1 MYIVFILQIYQVV
14 RKAEFRLVLWCIQ
27 IWETE
32 LGKQIVPGNPV
43 PRIEHFSRPD
53 DGDKIKG
60 ALFLQRSVADAIK
73 RLGPCPCSTVSG
85 LVGNFLVHIMAGRG
99 RVCWRSTASFSRCG
113 KFLEISSMS
122 EVYEQSGE
130 LVKGFVFDAGRL
142 GVVRDVE
149 MLNPIWGFFVP
160 GGWGGLPPQFTHIS
174 GSVWVK
180 GPIFYGVDLSMTYRK
195 KSDGGEVY
203 YGPLPPPDK

>member
-1 MYIVFILQIYQVV
+1 M
-14 RKAEFRLVLWCIQ
+14 
-27 IWETE
+27 
-32 LGKQIVPGNPV
+32 PGNPV

-99 RVCWRSTASFSRCG
+99 RVCWRSTASFPRCG
-113 KFLEISSMS
+113 KFLGISLMR
-122 EVYEQSGE
+122 EVYE

-142 GVVRDVE
+142 GIVRDVE
-149 MLNPIWGFFVP
+149 IFNP
-160 GGWGGLPPQFTHIS
+160 S
-174 GSVWVK
+174 
-180 GPIFYGVDLSMTYRK
+180 
-195 KSDGGEVY
+195 
-203 YGPLPPPDK
+203 